1 MPHYPERIV
10 PDRFKL
16 TALRLMEVA
25 GEISPGDDK
34 DALLHRARNVE
45 NASRLIE
52 RWALSPGLRA
62 PR

>member
-1 MPHYPERIV
+1 
-10 PDRFKL
+10 
-16 TALRLMEVA
+16 LMEVA